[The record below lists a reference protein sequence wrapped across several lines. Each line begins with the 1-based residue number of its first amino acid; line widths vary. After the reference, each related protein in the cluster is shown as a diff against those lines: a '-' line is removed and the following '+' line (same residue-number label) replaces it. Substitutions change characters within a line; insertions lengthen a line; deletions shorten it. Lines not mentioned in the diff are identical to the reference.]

1 MLFVQIKQPPPVA
14 YILSFTSHLH
24 LNVSEFNSY
33 ISEDKDKK
41 SLKKLKLLSDWK
53 WEKGDPGLQD
63 TPDEFID
70 CPSFCLE

>member
-33 ISEDKDKK
+33 ISEDKDEK

-63 TPDEFID
+63 TPDEFRD